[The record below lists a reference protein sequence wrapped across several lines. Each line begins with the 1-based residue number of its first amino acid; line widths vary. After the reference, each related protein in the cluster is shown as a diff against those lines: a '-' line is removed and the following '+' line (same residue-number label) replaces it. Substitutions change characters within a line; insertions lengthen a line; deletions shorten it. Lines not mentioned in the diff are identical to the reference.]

1 MAKLD
6 RKPRRN
12 VQYKDLCKKAPIATC
27 LGECLCIIIPRA
39 WIACANQD

>member
-12 VQYKDLCKKAPIATC
+12 VQYKDLCKKKAPNLTY
-27 LGECLCIIIPRA
+27 LPKSGSPLYDEL
-39 WIACANQD
+39 D